1 LVITLGRKSKKTYA
15 RILCCSKLLLIESGL
30 APFPRKN
37 HNNSVEIEDSGH
49 FSYTEKLL
57 EGLFQLKLLTWSVLP
72 LVK

>member
-1 LVITLGRKSKKTYA
+1 M
-15 RILCCSKLLLIESGL
+15 

-37 HNNSVEIEDSGH
+37 HNNSVEIEDSRH

-57 EGLFQLKLLTWSVLP
+57 EGLFQLKVLTWSVLP